1 MMPTSRASQSGPRC
15 HYVFTL
21 IALMFVVC
29 ARVEAQTSSV
39 TLTATVSETVA
50 LSIAPG
56 FNPENISRDVIRSGN
71 TVRVSLSSPNRESRV
86 IRVPLLVRS
95 NSGFKVFASIDS
107 TTADVAELSMIDARA
122 TGTLVAPHVASAV
135 EATDLFPASLVLTGP
150 RVSLG
155 GTLQSPNNALQIT
168 LLIRLQPKSDAAWSL
183 QLTFVGEPER

>member
-1 MMPTSRASQSGPRC
+1 MMPASQSGPRC

-29 ARVEAQTSSV
+29 ARVEAQQSSV

-50 LSIAPG
+50 LSIAPT
-56 FNPENISRDVIRSGN
+56 FNPENISRSVVKTGN
-71 TVRVSLSSPNRESRV
+71 TVRLSLSGANRELQV

-95 NSGFKVFASIDS
+95 NTAFKISAAVDAA
-107 TTADVAELSMIDARA
+107 TADVTELSMIDVRA
-122 TGTLVAPHVASAV
+122 TGTLASPQVAGAV
-135 EATDLFPASLVLTGP
+135 EVIDLSPPSLVLTGP

-168 LLIRLQPKSDAAWSL
+168 LLIRLQPKSDSAWSL